1 MFLIYLISF
10 LLLLYYLFT
19 KNYNYWESR
28 GVPFEKPFFIFGNFY
43 SIVARKQHI
52 FHRIRAIYNNFKT
65 PYVGIYILNQPTLL
79 VRSPDLLKRILVKDF
94 DKFLNRKIASNEA
107 VDPVATHNLFSARDQ
122 IWRNL
127 RAKISPVFS
136 SGKMKM
142 MLPLMKE
149 CASDLVVYLEKHN
162 NEEIDVRNMSK
173 KYAVD
178 IISSCAFGINA
189 YCLKEENSKILE
201 VATKLVDFNSF
212 VRSISVFS
220 YFFAHKLVDIFR
232 LTFLDKTSSDY
243 LVNMF
248 NTTIKEREKKKILR
262 HDLIDL
268 LNNLKKNET
277 FDDSYQFG

>member
-1 MFLIYLISF
+1 M
-10 LLLLYYLFT
+10 
-19 KNYNYWESR
+19 
-28 GVPFEKPFFIFGNFY
+28 
-43 SIVARKQHI
+43 
-52 FHRIRAIYNNFKT
+52 
-65 PYVGIYILNQPTLL
+65 
-79 VRSPDLLKRILVKDF
+79 KDF